1 MDTSAFRDAQQP
13 RDHQGWTLGRA
24 SGSQGWTPRRRG
36 AERRVGQVRGSKAPV
51 ARADQPTKRKPTTFG
66 AEQGNTKKQ
75 RSIAGMSLHTSK
87 SDTSN
92 DDEDDDDDGSTRDE
106 TESSH
111 DD

>member
-1 MDTSAFRDAQQP
+1 MR
-13 RDHQGWTLGRA
+13 WRA
-24 SGSQGWTPRRRG
+24 KTEGKLNPKKS
-36 AERRVGQVRGSKAPV
+36 SKAPV
-51 ARADQPTKRKPTTFG
+51 ARADRPAKRKPTTFG
-66 AEQGNTKKQ
+66 AEQGNPKKQ
-75 RSIAGMSLHTSK
+75 RSIAAGMSLHTSK

>member
-1 MDTSAFRDAQQP
+1 MLFF
-13 RDHQGWTLGRA
+13 WC
-24 SGSQGWTPRRRG
+24 
-36 AERRVGQVRGSKAPV
+36 K
-51 ARADQPTKRKPTTFG
+51 TKNGEECPKNIK